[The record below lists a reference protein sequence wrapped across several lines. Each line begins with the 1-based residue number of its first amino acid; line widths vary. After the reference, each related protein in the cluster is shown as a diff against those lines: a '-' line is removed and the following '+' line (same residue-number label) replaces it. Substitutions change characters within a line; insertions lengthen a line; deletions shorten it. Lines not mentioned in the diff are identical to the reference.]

1 MPFNVLLRA
10 DCEVLVDRKNIFIT
24 CTHEALAGGHLEMI
38 QPDGVILEIPF
49 LAVTATDEIEA
60 RLHALTDIAKRG
72 FRLAFDH
79 AALTRPYVRWLTL
92 ASFIKLDLAKLCN
105 RVHCRKN
112 RDRGSIQT
120 GGGLGSE
127 TVSGLLV
134 CKTGA
139 VRRSGTVLELT
150 QACEST
156 DDGAFGRTANALH
169 LNNRQ
174 LDWAPLQ
181 APAWAEIL
189 AD

>member
-1 MPFNVLLRA
+1 MPQNSIAIARQTILDNNLDVFDCELFNRSLTSTSHTAASEASIPFNVLLRA

-92 ASFIKLDLAKLCN
+92 ASFIKLDLSKLCN
-105 RVHCRKN
+105 RVH
-112 RDRGSIQT
+112 
-120 GGGLGSE
+120 
-127 TVSGLLV
+127 
-134 CKTGA
+134 
-139 VRRSGTVLELT
+139 
-150 QACEST
+150 
-156 DDGAFGRTANALH
+156 
-169 LNNRQ
+169 
-174 LDWAPLQ
+174 
-181 APAWAEIL
+181 
-189 AD
+189 

>member
-1 MPFNVLLRA
+1 MLINVFVHA
-10 DCEVLVDRKNIFIT
+10 DSGVLVDRKNIFIT
-24 CTHEALAGGHLEMI
+24 CTHETLAGGHLEMI

-60 RLHALTDIAKRG
+60 RIHALTDIAKRG

-79 AALTRPYVRWLTL
+79 TTLTRFYVRWLPL
-92 ASFIKLDLAKLCN
+92 ASFIKLDLAKLCSPA
-105 RVHCRKN
+105 HCRKN
-112 RDRGSIQT
+112 RDRRSLQT

-134 CKTGA
+134 CKTGT
-139 VRRSGTVLELT
+139 VGRSGPVLELT
-150 QACEST
+150 KACESA
-156 DDGAFGRTANALH
+156 DDEAFGRTANTLH

-174 LDWAPLQ
+174 LDWASLQ
-181 APAWAEIL
+181 TPAWNEIL